1 MNTFHIIRKEIN
13 MDKEE
18 TEGIIKFVKKL
29 FKKEQDF
36 LNSFKISQKL
46 EKEIEEYINN
56 IVEKRDFTLF
66 TIIYYEKEK

>member
-36 LNSFKISQKL
+36 LNSFKIS
-46 EKEIEEYINN
+46 
-56 IVEKRDFTLF
+56 
-66 TIIYYEKEK
+66 